1 MFKKIFKRNKKG
13 LKRKK
18 SKSKKSNK
26 LNVSSGNL
34 ETNMNTYS
42 FIESGSNTEDDE
54 DDDIDLPKL
63 NFTCILN
70 NPLEDT
76 NNTSLFGQLLMKFQE
91 DQRIVTEEERIKKEG
106 YKFDLIDIIQDKKI
120 SLSHNNSFVL
130 ENKMLKKF
138 VKDGEEE
145 EEELD
150 DILNDL
156 EQLENI
162 FSVKKSLEQCI
173 KETNEE
179 LFKDKKTF
187 KLKKYVD
194 LTYNN
199 YIAKIKHEY
208 LIYRDYHKSN
218 IMKNLVFNDLS
229 NNDDIKIGSKQ
240 EIMNTVNNYRKS
252 MIQLMNL
259 IDKEYKVDT
268 KNFKINKNLLNMN
281 INQIMESTMKIIEQ
295 KGIIELA
302 SEKSNINN
310 NIIKYFFKNNYPKLI
325 NEVDNVN
332 FKITDLIEKKNYLK
346 SKFIDSTQKIILMK
360 LKRQNLLKLNYMC
373 KKMLGA
379 NCHNIEDMKDIIEI
393 REMREK
399 LKNIPNIGLNIIK
412 KLNEELDNREI
423 NKNSENINKITI
435 LIKNEINNCFDI
447 ETYIPINEEE
457 EEEDEEEY
465 EIEENP
471 KKKYNYKYYNL
482 EENIFKKIFQYKNI
496 KEIIFLIINPIDENF
511 INEKYYS
518 FLELAQNKDEYIQ
531 KVINV
536 LLSSVEQV
544 LLTTF
549 GKILPLKNLNEM
561 LFLFYIGKMSQYLFD
576 SINKMFNEKDKDK
589 IMIDVN
595 NTLFNIIDKNLF
607 FIIDDLSNYNQ
618 NIDQFIIKNK
628 LLKEVYNQIPI
639 FLLNKKFSEKI
650 ENYELSF
657 IEYFGKGRNEKM
669 KNGLTCDNLR
679 NLDSFSNEYQELIN
693 IIFSFSNEFINR
705 DEEKKI
711 EDLKNNILLDV
722 DLSKIKKESKEINL
736 IEIPKIS
743 EGKKETKN
751 CKLMSTSLDLIDDSI
766 YTLKMILFFNKK
778 FYNEIFSYLYDIF
791 YNFINLNNDI
801 VLETKGQI
809 KNITQNELAASYS
822 SVYLIRE
829 ITSKIISFLNSSNDI
844 NEETKKKYND
854 LETSSKEYLEN
865 NILKLKDM
873 IQSGI
878 NESSLDEFKKIITS
892 EKYPIIN
899 KGSLPINQFAESLV
913 KLVKNVSKSLKNCYE
928 DKTISK
934 IILDS
939 LNHFNNEVEKL
950 LEKKELNDEEEKKQF
965 KKDFLFI
972 KKNIDNGIDDIDFK
986 GFKKK
991 LTTVYKKLLPKE
1003 KGE

>member
-1 MFKKIFKRNKKG
+1 M
-13 LKRKK
+13 
-18 SKSKKSNK
+18 KSKKVNK
-26 LNVSSGNL
+26 LNLSSDNI

-42 FIESGSNTEDDE
+42 FIESGPTIEDDQ
-54 DDDIDLPKL
+54 DDDEIDLPKL

-76 NNTSLFGQLLMKFQE
+76 SYTSLFGQLILKFQE

-106 YKFDLIDIIQDKKI
+106 YKFDLIDIIQDNNSHLK
-120 SLSHNNSFVL
+120 HNNSFSL
-130 ENKMLKKF
+130 EDKMTKKIK
-138 VKDGEEE
+138 KDKEEE

-162 FSVKKSLEQCI
+162 FSVKKNLEQCI

-179 LFKDKKTF
+179 LFKNKKTF

-194 LTYNN
+194 LPYNN

-208 LIYRDYHKSN
+208 LIYRDFHKKN
-218 IMKNLVFNDLS
+218 IMKKIILEDLN
-229 NNDDIKIGSKQ
+229 NNDNLKIGNKE

-252 MIQLMNL
+252 LIQSMNL
-259 IDKEYKVDT
+259 IEKEYIIDT
-268 KNFKINKNLLNMN
+268 NNYKIKDNLLNMD
-281 INQIMESTMKIIEQ
+281 INQIMESTMKMIEQ
-295 KGIIELA
+295 KGIVELE
-302 SEKSNINN
+302 SEKSKVNYNL
-310 NIIKYFFKNNYPKLI
+310 IKYFFRNNYPKLI
-325 NEVDNVN
+325 NEVNDVYS
-332 FKITDLIEKKNYLK
+332 KITTLIDKKNFFKKNFLDITRK
-346 SKFIDSTQKIILMK
+346 LIMKK

-379 NCHNIEDMKDIIEI
+379 NCHNIEDMKEIIEI

-399 LKNIPNIGLNIIK
+399 VKNIPNIELNIIQK
-412 KLNEELDNREI
+412 IKEELDNRET
-423 NKNSENINKITI
+423 NKNLDNIYKIST
-435 LIKNEINNCFDI
+435 LIKNEINNCFEV
-447 ETYIPINEEE
+447 ETYIYSNEEE
-457 EEEDEEEY
+457 EEHEDDDD
-465 EIEENP
+465 EENP

-899 KGSLPINQFAESLV
+899 KGSLPINPFAESLV
-913 KLVKNVSKSLKNCYE
+913 KVVKNVSKSLKNCYE

-934 IILDS
+934 IILDI
-939 LNHFNNEVEKL
+939 LNNFNNEVEKL

>member
-1 MFKKIFKRNKKG
+1 M
-13 LKRKK
+13 
-18 SKSKKSNK
+18 KSKKVNK
-26 LNVSSGNL
+26 LNLSSDNIN
-34 ETNMNTYS
+34 TNMNSYS
-42 FIESGSNTEDDE
+42 FIESGPTIEDDQ
-54 DDDIDLPKL
+54 DDDEIDLPKL

-76 NNTSLFGQLLMKFQE
+76 SYTSLFGQLILKFQE

-106 YKFDLIDIIQDKKI
+106 YKFDLIDIIQDNN
-120 SLSHNNSFVL
+120 LHLNHNNNSVSL
-130 ENKMLKKF
+130 EDKMAKNMKKD
-138 VKDGEEE
+138 KEEE

-156 EQLENI
+156 EQLDNI
-162 FSVKKSLEQCI
+162 FSVKKNLEQCI

-179 LFKDKKTF
+179 LFKNKKTF
-187 KLKKYVD
+187 KLKKFVD
-194 LTYNN
+194 LPYNN

-208 LIYRDYHKSN
+208 LIYRDFHKKN
-218 IMKNLVFNDLS
+218 IMKKIILEDL
-229 NNDDIKIGSKQ
+229 NNNDIKIPNKE
-240 EIMNTVNNYRKS
+240 EIMNTFNNSRKS
-252 MIQLMNL
+252 LIQSINF
-259 IDKEYKVDT
+259 IEKEYIIDT
-268 KNFKINKNLLNMN
+268 KDYKIKDKLLNMD
-281 INQIMESTMKIIEQ
+281 INQIMESTIKMIEQ
-295 KGIIELA
+295 KGIVELE
-302 SEKSNINN
+302 SEKSNVNYN
-310 NIIKYFFKNNYPKLI
+310 LIKYYFRNNYPKLI
-325 NEVDNVN
+325 NEVNN
-332 FKITDLIEKKNYLK
+332 IYSKITILIEKNNFLKKN
-346 SKFIDSTQKIILMK
+346 FIDITQKLIMKK
-360 LKRQNLLKLNYMC
+360 LKRQNLLKLNYIY
-373 KKMLGA
+373 KKMLDA
-379 NCHNIEDMKDIIEI
+379 NCHNIENMKDIIKI

-399 LKNIPNIGLNIIK
+399 LKNIPNLEINIIQK
-412 KLNEELDNREI
+412 IKEELDNREI
-423 NKNSENINKITI
+423 NINLDNINKIST
-435 LIKNEINNCFDI
+435 LIKNEINNSFEV
-447 ETYIPINEEE
+447 ETYIYSN
-457 EEEDEEEY
+457 EDEEEH
-465 EIEENP
+465 EDDEDEENP
-471 KKKYNYKYYNL
+471 KKKYNYKYYNF
-482 EENIFKKIFQYKNI
+482 EENIFKKIFKYKSI
-496 KEIIFLIINPIDENF
+496 KEIIFLIINHIDENF
-511 INEKYYS
+511 INEKFYS
-518 FLELAQNKDEYIQ
+518 FLELAQNQDEYKE
-531 KVINV
+531 KVTNV

-549 GKILPLKNLNEM
+549 GKILPLKNMNEM
-561 LFLFYIGKMSQYLFD
+561 LYLFYIGKMSQYLFD

-589 IMIDVN
+589 IINDVN
-595 NTLFNIIDKNLF
+595 NSLFNIIDKNLS
-607 FIIDDLSNYNQ
+607 FIIDDFSNYN
-618 NIDQFIIKNK
+618 NIFEQFIIKNK
-628 LLKEVYNQIPI
+628 LLKEVYYRIPI
-639 FLLNKKFSEKI
+639 FLLNKKFCEKI
-650 ENYELSF
+650 ENYELNF
-657 IEYFGKGRNEKM
+657 IEYFGKERNEKM

-679 NLDSFSNEYQELIN
+679 NIDN
-693 IIFSFSNEFINR
+693 FSNEFINR

-899 KGSLPINQFAESLV
+899 KGSLPINPFAESLV
-913 KLVKNVSKSLKNCYE
+913 KVVKNVSKSLKNCYE

-934 IILDS
+934 IILDI
-939 LNHFNNEVEKL
+939 LNNFNNEVEKL

-965 KKDFLFI
+965 KRDFLFI

-991 LTTVYKKLLPKE
+991 LTTVYKKLLPKD

>member
-1 MFKKIFKRNKKG
+1 M
-13 LKRKK
+13 
-18 SKSKKSNK
+18 KSKKVNK
-26 LNVSSGNL
+26 LNLSSDNIN
-34 ETNMNTYS
+34 TNMNSYS
-42 FIESGSNTEDDE
+42 FIESGPTIEDDQ
-54 DDDIDLPKL
+54 DDDEIDLPKL

-76 NNTSLFGQLLMKFQE
+76 SYTSLFGQLILKFQE

-106 YKFDLIDIIQDKKI
+106 YKFDLIDIIQDNNSHLK
-120 SLSHNNSFVL
+120 HNNSFSL
-130 ENKMLKKF
+130 EDKMTKKIK
-138 VKDGEEE
+138 KDKEEE

-162 FSVKKSLEQCI
+162 FSVKKNLEQCI

-179 LFKDKKTF
+179 LFKNKKTF

-194 LTYNN
+194 LPYNN

-208 LIYRDYHKSN
+208 LIYRDFHKKN
-218 IMKNLVFNDLS
+218 IMKKIILEDLN
-229 NNDDIKIGSKQ
+229 NNDNLKIGNKE

-252 MIQLMNL
+252 LIQSMNL
-259 IDKEYKVDT
+259 IEKEYIIDT
-268 KNFKINKNLLNMN
+268 NNYKIKDNLLNMD
-281 INQIMESTMKIIEQ
+281 INQIMESTMKMIEQ
-295 KGIIELA
+295 KGIVELE
-302 SEKSNINN
+302 SEKSNVNYN
-310 NIIKYFFKNNYPKLI
+310 LIKYFFRNNYPKLI
-325 NEVDNVN
+325 NEVNDVYS
-332 FKITDLIEKKNYLK
+332 KITTLIDKKNFFKKNFLDITRK
-346 SKFIDSTQKIILMK
+346 LIMKK

-379 NCHNIEDMKDIIEI
+379 NCHNIEDMKEIIEI

-399 LKNIPNIGLNIIK
+399 VKNIPNIELNIIQK
-412 KLNEELDNREI
+412 IKEELDNRET
-423 NKNSENINKITI
+423 NKNLDNIYKIST
-435 LIKNEINNCFDI
+435 LIKNEINNCFEV
-447 ETYIPINEEE
+447 ETYIYSNEEE
-457 EEEDEEEY
+457 EEHEDDDD
-465 EIEENP
+465 EENP

>member
-1 MFKKIFKRNKKG
+1 
-13 LKRKK
+13 
-18 SKSKKSNK
+18 
-26 LNVSSGNL
+26 
-34 ETNMNTYS
+34 
-42 FIESGSNTEDDE
+42 
-54 DDDIDLPKL
+54 
-63 NFTCILN
+63 
-70 NPLEDT
+70 
-76 NNTSLFGQLLMKFQE
+76 
-91 DQRIVTEEERIKKEG
+91 
-106 YKFDLIDIIQDKKI
+106 
-120 SLSHNNSFVL
+120 
-130 ENKMLKKF
+130 
-138 VKDGEEE
+138 
-145 EEELD
+145 
-150 DILNDL
+150 
-156 EQLENI
+156 
-162 FSVKKSLEQCI
+162 
-173 KETNEE
+173 
-179 LFKDKKTF
+179 
-187 KLKKYVD
+187 
-194 LTYNN
+194 
-199 YIAKIKHEY
+199 
-208 LIYRDYHKSN
+208 
-218 IMKNLVFNDLS
+218 
-229 NNDDIKIGSKQ
+229 
-240 EIMNTVNNYRKS
+240 
-252 MIQLMNL
+252 
-259 IDKEYKVDT
+259 
-268 KNFKINKNLLNMN
+268 
-281 INQIMESTMKIIEQ
+281 
-295 KGIIELA
+295 
-302 SEKSNINN
+302 
-310 NIIKYFFKNNYPKLI
+310 
-325 NEVDNVN
+325 
-332 FKITDLIEKKNYLK
+332 
-346 SKFIDSTQKIILMK
+346 
-360 LKRQNLLKLNYMC
+360 
-373 KKMLGA
+373 
-379 NCHNIEDMKDIIEI
+379 
-393 REMREK
+393 
-399 LKNIPNIGLNIIK
+399 
-412 KLNEELDNREI
+412 
-423 NKNSENINKITI
+423 
-435 LIKNEINNCFDI
+435 
-447 ETYIPINEEE
+447 
-457 EEEDEEEY
+457 
-465 EIEENP
+465 
-471 KKKYNYKYYNL
+471 
-482 EENIFKKIFQYKNI
+482 
-496 KEIIFLIINPIDENF
+496 
-511 INEKYYS
+511 
-518 FLELAQNKDEYIQ
+518 
-531 KVINV
+531 
-536 LLSSVEQV
+536 
-544 LLTTF
+544 
-549 GKILPLKNLNEM
+549 
-561 LFLFYIGKMSQYLFD
+561 MSQYLFD

-854 LETSSKEYLEN
+854 LETSSKEYLEK